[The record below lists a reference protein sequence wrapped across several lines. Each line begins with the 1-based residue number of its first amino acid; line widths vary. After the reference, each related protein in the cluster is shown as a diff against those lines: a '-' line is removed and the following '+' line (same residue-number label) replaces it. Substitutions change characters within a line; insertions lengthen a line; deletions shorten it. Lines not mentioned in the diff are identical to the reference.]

1 MSGMTKITW
10 DQAANNGCKP
20 LPFDFCSAM
29 KNAAR
34 GSATTL
40 TPDLTNKHYIGVP
53 SL

>member
-1 MSGMTKITW
+1 MASPVHKKLSE
-10 DQAANNGCKP
+10 NRS
-20 LPFDFCSAM
+20 LPFVYLFCSAM